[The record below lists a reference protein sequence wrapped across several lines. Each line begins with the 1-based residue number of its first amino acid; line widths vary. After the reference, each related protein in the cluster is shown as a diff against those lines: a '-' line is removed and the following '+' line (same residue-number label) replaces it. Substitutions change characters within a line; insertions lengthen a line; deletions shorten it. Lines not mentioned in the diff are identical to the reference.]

1 MKNHYHFSLKI
12 ILFIRFFM
20 ISEQGLKMAIHDKLK
35 LTLQSFHQCSSLV
48 SIKLT
53 STNFLLWKSQVLP
66 LIRSLGILDHHIF
79 IDEKPDEQLID
90 EGRKSENSQFLV
102 WTNNDG
108 LLMPRLLGNMI
119 EEVLS
124 MVIGADIAL
133 SV

>member
-1 MKNHYHFSLKI
+1 
-12 ILFIRFFM
+12 M
-20 ISEQGLKMAIHDKLK
+20 ISEQGLKRAIHDKLK

-90 EGRKSENSQFLV
+90 EEGRKSENSQFLV

>member
-1 MKNHYHFSLKI
+1 M
-12 ILFIRFFM
+12 
-20 ISEQGLKMAIHDKLK
+20 
-35 LTLQSFHQCSSLV
+35 
-48 SIKLT
+48 
-53 STNFLLWKSQVLP
+53 LP

>member
-1 MKNHYHFSLKI
+1 MKNHYHFSFKI

-20 ISEQGLKMAIHDKLK
+20 ISEQGLKRAIHDKLK

-108 LLMPRLLGNMI
+108 LLMPWLLGNMI